1 MRYLNYTKCFKAPK
15 TTTYLVSKSEKAFL
29 ISTFRLSF
37 GSISRFIIT
46 ILAFA
51 MFPQFLWLLASPANM
66 QTNCFQFASPQTS
79 VIIERLKQ
87 WFYWQIKASYTAI
100 IGLNETPRNLIQ
112 YYQLCLSAKG
122 RGRMELSRSIRFGP
136 RFSEMRLVN
145 YTVFF
150 SIYPASLDS

>member
-1 MRYLNYTKCFKAPK
+1 MSIICKIISKFIRDLSVYNYN
-15 TTTYLVSKSEKAFL
+15 
-29 ISTFRLSF
+29 LS
-37 GSISRFIIT
+37 
-46 ILAFA
+46 LCHV
-51 MFPQFLWLLASPANM
+51 PQFLWLLASPANM

-122 RGRMELSRSIRFGP
+122 RGRMELSRSIQHIGRLQYGYLLSNTIAAFDEAAIKCRF
-136 RFSEMRLVN
+136 RIK
-145 YTVFF
+145 TVLLNTQFHCRR
-150 SIYPASLDS
+150 